1 MTSTQSYSFV
11 SAAAPSITPAPRTYQ
26 YAAKTPVATRVG
38 LLQSH
43 TSAAAPVVDTG
54 QAGPILPRAH
64 ELTLLEGMQSLT
76 LASVSPVAAA
86 SSPAVPT
93 R

>member
-1 MTSTQSYSFV
+1 MQ
-11 SAAAPSITPAPRTYQ
+11 RQ
-26 YAAKTPVATRVG
+26 YMLTWSC

-54 QAGPILPRAH
+54 QAGPILPHAH

-76 LASVSPVAAA
+76 LASVSSVVAA
-86 SSPAVPT
+86 SPPALPV

>member
-1 MTSTQSYSFV
+1 MF
-11 SAAAPSITPAPRTYQ
+11 
-26 YAAKTPVATRVG
+26 G

-54 QAGPILPRAH
+54 QAGPILPHAH

-76 LASVSPVAAA
+76 LASVGPVVAA
-86 SSPAVPT
+86 SSPALPIRWAQPSGLQLSYATHHSICVGN
-93 R
+93 RQA